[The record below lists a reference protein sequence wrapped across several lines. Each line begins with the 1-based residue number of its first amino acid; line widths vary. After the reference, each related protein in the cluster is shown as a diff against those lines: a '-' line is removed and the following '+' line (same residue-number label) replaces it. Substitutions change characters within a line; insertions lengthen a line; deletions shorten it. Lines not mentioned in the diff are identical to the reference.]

1 MRSSVNQ
8 IKHVLIVLNVNL
20 LAILAEGHNGTASG
34 CADTTVAGKLNSAV
48 YLQTNLLTRNESPD
62 FVSPPLAGR
71 FITSVS
77 LIKDGSQ
84 RSSQTRASMD
94 QLLLTFL
101 EAKDEAE
108 ADRCLASLI
117 DEHAVPI
124 VKEILGSNLRFH
136 LHTNG
141 AASTQDGSDL
151 FNDIIANLLS
161 RLRSLKSDQPQ
172 GAIADFR
179 GYIAAT
185 AYNACNLYLRQK
197 YPRRS
202 RLKNRLRYLL
212 SHDAA
217 FALWTNETYGL
228 ICGFAQWRDK
238 ATLASQRILEKIRH
252 DPAEWIQTV
261 DLPSVGVNRAQ
272 LASLLHALFQSFESP
287 VKLDDLVNIVADIC
301 REKDQPDE
309 SLDEVTDLA
318 APSLDFDTVLE
329 QQHMLGLLWQEV
341 GQLPRRQRVALLL
354 NFKDARG
361 QELVSLLPYT
371 RTATIAQIAQT
382 LDLPLV
388 EFLNLWNKLPLEDAT
403 IAELLGATRQ
413 QVINL
418 RKCARERLERRMSAV
433 FAKSSAGK

>member
-1 MRSSVNQ
+1 
-8 IKHVLIVLNVNL
+8 
-20 LAILAEGHNGTASG
+20 
-34 CADTTVAGKLNSAV
+34 
-48 YLQTNLLTRNESPD
+48 
-62 FVSPPLAGR
+62 
-71 FITSVS
+71 
-77 LIKDGSQ
+77 
-84 RSSQTRASMD
+84 MD

-101 EAKDEAE
+101 EAKDEE
-108 ADRCLASLI
+108 QADRCLASLI

-124 VKEILGSNLRFH
+124 VREILGSSLRFH

-141 AASTQDGSDL
+141 SASTQDGSDL

-161 RLRSLKSDQPQ
+161 RLRNIRSDRPQ

-217 FALWTNETYGL
+217 FALWTNETFGL
-228 ICGFAQWRDK
+228 LGGFAEWRDK
-238 ATLASQRILEKIRH
+238 ATPTSQRVLEKIRQ
-252 DPAEWIQTV
+252 DPVEWTQMV
-261 DLPSVGVNRAQ
+261 DLPSVGINRAQ
-272 LASLLHALFQSFESP
+272 LASLLHALFKSCGSP
-287 VKLDDLVNIVADIC
+287 VRLDDLVNVVADIC

-309 SLDEVTDLA
+309 SLEVVMNLA
-318 APSLDFDTVLE
+318 APALDFETSLE
-329 QQHMLGLLWQEV
+329 QQHMLALLWQEV
-341 GQLPRRQRVALLL
+341 CQLPRRQRVALLL

-371 RTATIAQIAQT
+371 RTATIAQIAET
-382 LDLPLV
+382 LELPLV
-388 EFLNLWNKLPLEDAT
+388 EFLRIWNKLPLDDAT

-418 RKCARERLERRMSAV
+418 RKCARERLERRMNAV
-433 FAKSSAGK
+433 FAKRSAGK